1 MLENKLIA
9 KYKLS
14 SAADQDFEQLFEY
27 GIENFGLAR
36 AKSYVDG
43 LIIQFQSIAENP
55 SHYQAVDH
63 IRKGY
68 RRSVYGKHAI
78 YYVFSNDCVD
88 VMRILR
94 AENLKTAFE

>member
-1 MLENKLIA
+1 MA

-14 SAADQDFEQLFEY
+14 AAADQDFEKLFEY
-27 GIENFGLAR
+27 GINNFGLSQ

-43 LIIQFQSIAENP
+43 LIIHFQSIAENP
-55 SHYQAVDH
+55 LHYQAVDN

-78 YYVFSNDCVD
+78 YYVASNDCID
-88 VMRILR
+88 IMRILR
-94 AENLKTAFE
+94 AENLNTAFE

>member
-1 MLENKLIA
+1 MG
-9 KYKLS
+9 KYRLS
-14 SAADQDFEQLFEY
+14 AAADQDFDQLFEY
-27 GIENFGLAR
+27 GIDNFGLAK

-43 LIIQFQSIAENP
+43 LIVQFQSIAENP
-55 SHYQAVDH
+55 LHYQAVDH

-78 YYVFSNDCVD
+78 YYIVSNNCVD

-94 AENLKTAFE
+94 SENPNTAFE

>member
-1 MLENKLIA
+1 MA
-9 KYKLS
+9 KYRLS

-27 GIENFGLAR
+27 GIDNFGLAQ

-55 SHYQAVDH
+55 LHYQAADH

-78 YYVFSNDCVD
+78 YFVVSNDCVD

>member
-1 MLENKLIA
+1 MAN
-9 KYKLS
+9 YRLS

-27 GIENFGLAR
+27 GIDNFGLAR
-36 AKSYVDG
+36 AKAYVDG

-55 SHYQAVDH
+55 WHYQAVDH

-68 RRSVYGKHAI
+68 RRSVYEKHAI
-78 YYVFSNDCVD
+78 YYVVSNDCVD

-94 AENLKTAFE
+94 AENLNTAFE